1 MIRHFK
7 QWLLRKEVRDMA
19 VIYAT
24 LITRGVK
31 EYKQVPSLIKDEV
44 AQVLRDLDAAYL
56 IKE

>member
-24 LITRGVK
+24 LITRGAK

>member
-1 MIRHFK
+1 
-7 QWLLRKEVRDMA
+7 MA

-24 LITRGVK
+24 LITRGAK
-31 EYKQVPSLIKDEV
+31 EYNQVPSLIKEEV

>member
-1 MIRHFK
+1 MIRRFK

-24 LITRGVK
+24 LITRGAK
-31 EYKQVPSLIKDEV
+31 EYKQVPPLIKDEV

>member
-1 MIRHFK
+1 
-7 QWLLRKEVRDMA
+7 MA

-24 LITRGVK
+24 LITRGAK
-31 EYKQVPSLIKDEV
+31 EYKQVPPLIKEEV

>member
-1 MIRHFK
+1 
-7 QWLLRKEVRDMA
+7 MA

-24 LITRGVK
+24 LITRGAK
-31 EYKQVPSLIKDEV
+31 EYKQVPHLIKEEV